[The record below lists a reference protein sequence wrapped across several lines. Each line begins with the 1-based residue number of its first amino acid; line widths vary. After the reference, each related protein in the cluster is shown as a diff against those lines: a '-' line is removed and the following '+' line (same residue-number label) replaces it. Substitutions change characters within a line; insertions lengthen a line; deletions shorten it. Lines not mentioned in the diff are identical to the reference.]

1 MKKVLAILACV
12 AIASG
17 CGTTTPSWVSDVVG
31 ALTNAATEATAV
43 TTATNSAG
51 GTTTNVTATNEWH
64 YTLFTDA
71 TDYEDSHGAASQ
83 MGYFENHNT
92 DNENLKRIA
101 MLQAVNDLGGNVNC
115 YIRGSWGGSDVLSM
129 GLCGR
134 SHPDDGHYWPINT
147 PTADS
152 GEVDWAM
159 WAAQD
164 LGITHHLCWVLNDDT
179 SMPITRDTFAKAV
192 SSYTGSRLGAENIG
206 YGVCLEAS
214 EIMSAAQA
222 AQCLAWIA
230 ELAPASRAYVGAS
243 PTDFLISVWEQ
254 SNCPRTA
261 YFWIE
266 VDVAG
271 SKNPITDPVSAADV
285 QTRAIDKADRLVAAG
300 IPKSQVVI
308 GEIWSLPAD
317 RAAVTQAIMGAGY
330 ACSGV
335 WK

>member
-1 MKKVLAILACV
+1 MKKILAILACAAMV
-12 AIASG
+12 TG
-17 CGTTTPSWVSDVVG
+17 CNITIPSWISDGTNAVPSTVTTTTTTTTIPPAASVSD
-31 ALTNAATEATAV
+31 
-43 TTATNSAG
+43 
-51 GTTTNVTATNEWH
+51 WH
-64 YTLFTDA
+64 YALFTDSTA
-71 TDYEDSHGAASQ
+71 YENSSGASSQ
-83 MGYFENHNT
+83 MSYFSCHNT
-92 DNENLKRIA
+92 ANENLKRIA
-101 MLQAVNDLGGNVNC
+101 MLQAVKDLGGNVNC

-159 WAAQD
+159 WAARD
-164 LGITHHLCWVLNDDT
+164 LGITKHLCWVLNDDT
-179 SMPITRDTFAKAV
+179 SMPINKDTFAKAV
-192 SSYTGSRLGAENIG
+192 ASYTGSRLGAANIG

-214 EIMSAAQA
+214 EIMTAAQA
-222 AQCLAWIA
+222 AQCLAWVA

-243 PTDFLISVWEQ
+243 PTDWLISVWNQ
-254 SNCPRTA
+254 SNCPKNT
-261 YFWIE
+261 YFWLE

-271 SKNPITDPVSAADV
+271 SKNPITDPVNMANV
-285 QTRAIDKADRLVAAG
+285 QARAIDKADRLVAAG

-317 RAAVTQAIMGAGY
+317 RAAVTAKITAAGY